1 MKLSGTSMASP
12 NVVNLA
18 AKLFALDPLLTPA
31 MAAELIR
38 KGAEPHGEAGKL
50 LVINP
55 KRSVELLREM
65 QKERG

>member
-18 AKLFALDPLLTPA
+18 AKLVALDPSIQPA
-31 MAAELIR
+31 QVAALIR
-38 KGAEPHGEAGKL
+38 DGAEPRGKDGAL

-55 KRSVELLREM
+55 KKSVALL
-65 QKERG
+65 KARGPAQG